1 MRCKIFS
8 LFIFLSIILACTKEP
23 NTYSLSFDG
32 DNPLLLHL
40 LDHDGNEVMV
50 ISFYE
55 NGEIA
60 SFSVADNKRGF
71 KLITN
76 FDANSINSISIDD
89 EISNYRNSTNFLIND
104 EIILFRMEQF
114 DTMLITEK
122 ILKNGDILID
132 RTQETA
138 K

>member
-1 MRCKIFS
+1 
-8 LFIFLSIILACTKEP
+8 LACTKEP